1 MVTHQN
7 RGIDGDR
14 AGAGLGYGRQIQ
26 HFFLLNPVQFFHKAL
41 PHERDNDKPAAE
53 CTRAEF
59 KGRKEQL
66 PIFIF
71 LVQ

>member
-1 MVTHQN
+1 MA
-7 RGIDGDR
+7 IEP
-14 AGAGLGYGRQIQ
+14 GLDWAMAV
-26 HFFLLNPVQFFHKAL
+26 FLLNPVQFFHKAL

>member
-1 MVTHQN
+1 MA
-7 RGIDGDR
+7 IEP
-14 AGAGLGYGRQIQ
+14 GAGLGYGRQIQ
-26 HFFLLNPVQFFHKAL
+26 HFFLLNPVQLFHKAL
-41 PHERDNDKPAAE
+41 PHERYNDKPASE
-53 CTRAEF
+53 CTRAEL

>member
-1 MVTHQN
+1 MA
-7 RGIDGDR
+7 IEP
-14 AGAGLGYGRQIQ
+14 GLDWAMAVRIQ

>member
-1 MVTHQN
+1 MA
-7 RGIDGDR
+7 IEP
-14 AGAGLGYGRQIQ
+14 GLDWAMAVRSN
-26 HFFLLNPVQFFHKAL
+26 NPVQFFHKEL

>member
-1 MVTHQN
+1 MA
-7 RGIDGDR
+7 IEP
-14 AGAGLGYGRQIQ
+14 GLDWAI
-26 HFFLLNPVQFFHKAL
+26 LNPVQFFHKAL